1 MNHRLLVDFVD
12 PAPTVAP
19 HLVQFAY
26 SEDLRVAVIHADG
39 AGYRVVWDSHG
50 DYASLADYISHSLDE
65 CQAHIQAHAPAWA
78 AAHVQQ
84 VELSD

>member
-1 MNHRLLVDFVD
+1 MNHRLTVDFVD

-39 AGYRVVWDSHG
+39 AGYPRRVGLPRRLRLPSRLH
-50 DYASLADYISHSLDE
+50 L
-65 CQAHIQAHAPAWA
+65 PTP
-78 AAHVQQ
+78 
-84 VELSD
+84 